1 MRNAADLQTDAGLSK
16 ALIEITPAILV
27 EAVDE
32 LLMVQRGRELG
43 IKFGDDKFKE
53 ALDNIKKENK
63 LDDAGL
69 AKALQ
74 QEGLTLQELRQN
86 LERSWLQRGVQQ
98 QEIMPAMNITEE
110 EKRQY
115 YAAHPTEFMTA
126 ATVTVRELFM
136 AVPSTAAG
144 VSVGID
150 EEVKEKILAVRE
162 RARKGEDY
170 AKLVGEL
177 SEAGS
182 KANGG
187 LIPNIV
193 VTDLS
198 PALNELLG
206 KLKPGDISEPLRT
219 STGYV
224 LFKLESRSEAT
235 PEPFAKVRD
244 AITAKIYES
253 RMEGEQRKFL
263 ERLRTQAL
271 IEWKDDR
278 TSRCTRRPARRKSH
292 LARDE
297 DRLPH
302 PRASRRHGSD
312 GGHDGYR
319 VSPAG
324 EAHGR
329 VRARRQRDGQ
339 LGRAG
344 ARDRSDARIRRVHRG
359 RTAGVDSDLR
369 RRSAGHG
376 GRGAGRR
383 RHGRRHRRY
392 QHGLPG
398 AEDREAQRRVQPDAR
413 AGARGQRGA
422 RDGQG
427 GADSGDGE
435 DARRLEPPANQRPRA
450 GADGSRCRGRS
461 GGGARPHR
469 GAVLHRRV
477 GLEPDW
483 RDRVRR
489 SPFRCSVRA
498 IAWKRRRS

>member
-1 MRNAADLQTDAGLSK
+1 MKHVFVAVAAALSFSVSTAAQNPPTPPPTPTTAPPAQTTPATPAAPATAGKSMVIQKVIVKVNGEVFTLTDLTQRQIQILREQNRQVRNASDLQTDAGLSK

-27 EAVDE
+27 EVVDE

-206 KLKPGDISEPLRT
+206 KLKPGEISEPMRT

-253 RMEGEQRKFL
+253 RMDGEQRKFL

-271 IEWKDDR
+271 IEWKDD
-278 TSRCTRRPARRKSH
+278 SYKQMYEKARAPK
-292 LARDE
+292 
-297 DRLPH
+297 
-302 PRASRRHGSD
+302 
-312 GGHDGYR
+312 
-319 VSPAG
+319 
-324 EAHGR
+324 
-329 VRARRQRDGQ
+329 
-339 LGRAG
+339 
-344 ARDRSDARIRRVHRG
+344 
-359 RTAGVDSDLR
+359 TT
-369 RRSAGHG
+369 
-376 GRGAGRR
+376 GAG
-383 RHGRRHRRY
+383 
-392 QHGLPG
+392 
-398 AEDREAQRRVQPDAR
+398 
-413 AGARGQRGA
+413 
-422 RDGQG
+422 
-427 GADSGDGE
+427 
-435 DARRLEPPANQRPRA
+435 
-450 GADGSRCRGRS
+450 
-461 GGGARPHR
+461 
-469 GAVLHRRV
+469 
-477 GLEPDW
+477 
-483 RDRVRR
+483 
-489 SPFRCSVRA
+489 
-498 IAWKRRRS
+498 